1 MDKWSEAGGGEAIM
15 PIACGEKYGLYY
27 ISNGFVQEKLRLG
40 GQMLLMGRQ
49 LCLLAVMYKMG
60 CIIHLRDQPCC
71 PPLNA
76 N

>member
-71 PPLNA
+71 FSG
-76 N
+76 